1 MSALSTTLLAFSMS
15 TDAFA
20 ASLSKGACLNAPR
33 FTCALKTG
41 LLFGVVEACAPVIGW
56 LLGLGASQVIQDWDH
71 WVIFTLLLLLGGR
84 MIYAG
89 LRPASDDDRVPISN
103 GSTKWWLIIATAIT
117 TSLDAMAVGI
127 GLAFMSVNI
136 WIAALAIGAAT
147 TLMATIGIMV
157 GHRMGS
163 ALGQRAE
170 IIGGLILAGIGCITL
185 YQHLTE
191 PALF

>member
-1 MSALSTTLLAFSMS
+1 MSALSTVLLAFSMS

-20 ASLSKGACLNAPR
+20 ASLSKGTSLNNPR
-33 FTCALKTG
+33 LLLALKTG

-56 LLGLGASQVIQDWDH
+56 LLGLGASQIIQDWDH

-84 MIYAG
+84 MVHAG
-89 LRPASDDDRVPISN
+89 LKPASDDDGLPISN
-103 GSTKWWLIIATAIT
+103 GTTKWWLIIVTAIT

-127 GLAFMSVNI
+127 GLAFMDVNI
-136 WIAALAIGAAT
+136 WIAALAIGVAT

-157 GHRMGS
+157 GHRMG
-163 ALGQRAE
+163 AVLGQRAE
-170 IIGGLILAGIGCITL
+170 IIGGLILIGIGCLTL

-191 PALF
+191 QTLF